1 MPQHSV
7 AKHLQLSRATL
18 VLISRSVS
26 SIVFVDEDGHRL
38 NAGGRILLKNQ
49 HGENITA
56 KYVVITV
63 PLTILKDGDIPFC
76 SKLPADKN
84 RAINTIQMLGA
95 WKIICQ
101 FKRRFWPE
109 KLHQIY
115 IVRAF
120 SSEIWMWSRGSAVND
135 DKCHV
140 VVGFETVESA
150 AQKSSLSGQQVLEGF
165 LSYLDEMFG

>member
-63 PLTILKDGDIPFC
+63 PLTILKDGDIPFVP
-76 SKLPADKN
+76 KLPADKN
-84 RAINTIQMLGA
+84 RAINRIQMLGA
-95 WKIICQ
+95 WKSICQ

-115 IVRAF
+115 SVRGF
-120 SSEIWMWSRGSAVND
+120 SSETWMWSRGSAVND

-150 AQKSSLSGQQVLEGF
+150 EQKSSLSGQQVLEGR
-165 LSYLDEMFG
+165 DEMFG